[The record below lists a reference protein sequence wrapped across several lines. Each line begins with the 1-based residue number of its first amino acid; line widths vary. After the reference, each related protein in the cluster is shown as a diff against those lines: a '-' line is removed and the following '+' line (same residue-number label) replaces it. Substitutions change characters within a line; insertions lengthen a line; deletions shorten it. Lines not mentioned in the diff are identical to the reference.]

1 MEKDILH
8 TLNFMITVPSSFR
21 FLQRYRRLSGLLN
34 NEEVFYYAWY
44 ILEICLLDAS
54 LLRFKPSQLAAA
66 ALILSSRQLCNKNGW
81 NKEVEGWS
89 GYSEA
94 IHLKEAIQEVK
105 TFAMEINPKFIQV
118 LKYKFGKSD
127 CLHVSKHTFKF

>member
-1 MEKDILH
+1 VTTLWVASKYEEIYPPELNDFLLVSENKFARSEIIEMEKDILH

-54 LLRFKPSQLAAA
+54 LLRFKPS
-66 ALILSSRQLCNKNGW
+66 
-81 NKEVEGWS
+81 
-89 GYSEA
+89 
-94 IHLKEAIQEVK
+94 
-105 TFAMEINPKFIQV
+105 
-118 LKYKFGKSD
+118 
-127 CLHVSKHTFKF
+127 

>member
-1 MEKDILH
+1 MQLLGVTTLWVASKYEEIYPPELNDFLLVSENKFARSEIIEMEKDILH

-54 LLRFKPSQLAAA
+54 LLRFKPS
-66 ALILSSRQLCNKNGW
+66 
-81 NKEVEGWS
+81 
-89 GYSEA
+89 
-94 IHLKEAIQEVK
+94 
-105 TFAMEINPKFIQV
+105 
-118 LKYKFGKSD
+118 
-127 CLHVSKHTFKF
+127 